1 MGDLKERARAWY
13 ERAFYSDDT
22 RSQCIDSL
30 TTLLAEVRTERSAC
44 GHLLAEVQGEDGGM
58 RWGSAGAGCNATAT
72 RDRATPLT
80 PPRSRGWKRGS
91 SEH

>member
-1 MGDLKERARAWY
+1 MGDAIDERVTQFSVDWMLS
-13 ERAFYSDDT
+13 ERETEALHD
-22 RSQCIDSL
+22 
-30 TTLLAEVRTERSAC
+30 LLAEVRSERLPC
-44 GHLLAEVQGEDGGM
+44 GHLLAELQGEDGGM